1 MTTQIDKALGIYPLA
16 ASVQARRMELVA
28 GNLANASTPNYR
40 ATDIDFREL
49 MAAAGD
55 SGELVATHPEHRRR
69 IDALTADALKY
80 RIPLSPSRD
89 GNTVESHVEEAA
101 YGDASTRYLST
112 LRFIEN
118 SLSGVRKA
126 FRGD

>member
-40 ATDIDFREL
+40 ATDIDFRAL